1 MSFRPEH
8 EIHRR
13 RLGRNIGVGLLLGA
27 FVVLMFAL
35 SVVKVT
41 QGDLMHGNDKA
52 QAGTPLPQSGA
63 ATGATSGAVSG
74 TATGAAP

>member
-27 FVVLMFAL
+27 FVVLMFVL

-41 QGDLMHGNDKA
+41 QGDLMHGNDKS
-52 QAGTPLPQSGA
+52 QAGSTALPQTEASQ
-63 ATGATSGAVSG
+63 
-74 TATGAAP
+74 GAAP

>member
-13 RLGRNIGVGLLLGA
+13 RLGRNIGVGVLLGA

-35 SVVKVT
+35 SIVKVT
-41 QGDLMHGNDKA
+41 QGDLMHGNGKA
-52 QAGTPLPQSGA
+52 QAGTALPQTEASQ
-63 ATGATSGAVSG
+63 
-74 TATGAAP
+74 GAAP

>member
-27 FVVLMFAL
+27 FVVLMFVL

-41 QGDLMHGNDKA
+41 QGDLMHGNDKSQTGSTA
-52 QAGTPLPQSGA
+52 LPQTEASQGA
-63 ATGATSGAVSG
+63 E
-74 TATGAAP
+74 P